1 MLCLLVCPYVLFSSL
16 PPIWYQVGVW
26 KIVCFRAGRG
36 RRRARLRAWRRTD
49 RGGGRRGRGSL
60 LEGKISLVFLS
71 AFFVAVMVRVGGVV
85 WKVCNGGRLVLSLFR
100 DVIEWFGI
108 RRMRLR
114 VDIGPVVERI
124 SIGGEIVKE
133 EENDVVEEVKGV
145 LHTVPP
151 EVTGRGTETY
161 KFNVSR
167 SALNLRSQAFPGFN
181 LPKATERSRTSPL
194 RSIYN
199 HPNQSL
205 SSGFE
210 SRRVSRGRSPGLR
223 SGSGYQLDGT
233 YTSNGLD
240 RHCEEWFVGLIT
252 EGREVCAAGVQ
263 FDGLAVCP

>member
-1 MLCLLVCPYVLFSSL
+1 MCALEL
-16 PPIWYQVGVW
+16 
-26 KIVCFRAGRG
+26 AE
-36 RRRARLRAWRRTD
+36 
-49 RGGGRRGRGSL
+49 GGGA
-60 LEGKISLVFLS
+60 LVFELGVEQIAAADGGDVE
-71 AFFVAVMVRVGGVV
+71 AF
-85 WKVCNGGRLVLSLFR
+85 WKVKSVLCFFLLFCCGDGESRWCVEGVNGGRLVPSLFR
-100 DVIEWFGI
+100 DVIEWFGV

-114 VDIGPVVERI
+114 VDVGPVVERI
-124 SIGGEIVKE
+124 SIGGKIVEE

-199 HPNQSL
+199 HTNQSL

-210 SRRVSRGRSPGLR
+210 SRRVSRGRSPVWR
-223 SGSGYQLDGT
+223 SGSEYQLDGT
-233 YTSNGLD
+233 YTSDGLD

-263 FDGLAVCP
+263 FDGLAVCA